1 MISYISRRIGAGLV
15 LIACASFIVFALML
29 ANSENVARNILGDEA
44 SLEQLAAKKIE
55 LGLNNPLLLQYGQWL
70 LNAVQGNLGNSWFNA
85 ESVGYLL
92 INRVPVTLSI
102 AVGTVIASTLVSL
115 IMGVAAAVYRG
126 WLDRVIQIVS
136 VVGLVFPGFWLA
148 LVLVTKLSIEWNLIP
163 ATGYVAFGE
172 SPFGWM
178 QSLLLPV
185 FSLAIGAV
193 AGLSQQVRSATI
205 AVLEM
210 DFVRTLRSRGL
221 SETSVL
227 FRHVLRNAAP
237 PTLTVLSLNFIGL
250 MSGAVMI
257 EQVFALP
264 GLGSIAVE
272 ATGVGDI
279 PIVVGAVVI
288 SVVIVVIVNLVID
301 LINGW
306 LNPKVRLS

>member
-44 SLEQLAAKKIE
+44 SLEQLAAKKVE
-55 LGLNNPLLLQYGQWL
+55 LGLDTPLLLQYGQWL
-70 LNAVQGNLGNSWFNA
+70 LNAVQGNLGQSWFNA

-92 INRVPVTLSI
+92 LSRVPVTLSI
-102 AVGTVIASTLVSL
+102 AVGTVVASTLISL

-126 WLDRVIQIVS
+126 WLDRVLQVIS

-148 LVLVTKLSIEWNLIP
+148 LVMVVKISIEWGLVP
-163 ATGYVAFGE
+163 ATGYVSFAE

-227 FRHVLRNAAP
+227 FRHVLCNAAP

-288 SVVIVVIVNLVID
+288 SVIIVVIVNLVID

>member
-29 ANSENVARNILGDEA
+29 ANSENVTRNILGDEA
-44 SLEQLAAKKIE
+44 SLAQLAAKKVE
-55 LGLNNPLLLQYGQWL
+55 LGLDNPLLLQYGQWL
-70 LNAVQGNLGNSWFNA
+70 LNAVQGDLGKSWFNA

-92 INRVPVTLSI
+92 LSRIPVTLSI
-102 AVGTVIASTLVSL
+102 AVGTVVASTLISL

-126 WLDRVIQIVS
+126 WLDRVLQVIS

-148 LVLVTKLSIEWNLIP
+148 LVMVVKISIEWGLVP
-163 ATGYVAFGE
+163 ATGYIAFAQ

>member
-44 SLEQLAAKKIE
+44 SLEQLAAKKVE

-70 LNAVQGNLGNSWFNA
+70 LNAVQGDFGKSWFNA

-115 IMGVAAAVYRG
+115 VMGVAAAVYRG

-163 ATGYVAFGE
+163 ATGYIAFGE

-185 FSLAIGAV
+185 FSLAFGAV

>member
-1 MISYISRRIGAGLV
+1 MISYICRRIGAGLV
-15 LIACASFIVFALML
+15 LIACASFIVLALML

-44 SLEQLAAKKIE
+44 SLQQLAAKKVE
-55 LGLNNPLLLQYGQWL
+55 LGLDNPLLFQYGQWL
-70 LNAVQGNLGNSWFNA
+70 FNAVQGDLGKSWFNA

-92 INRVPVTLSI
+92 LNRIPVTLSI
-102 AVGTVIASTLVSL
+102 AVGTVVASTLVSL

-126 WLDRVIQIVS
+126 WLDRVLQIIS

-148 LVLVTKLSIEWNLIP
+148 LVMIVKVSIEWGLVP
-163 ATGYVAFGE
+163 ATGYITFAQ

-205 AVLEM
+205 GVLEM

>member
-1 MISYISRRIGAGLV
+1 MISYIGRRIGAGLV

-29 ANSENVARNILGDEA
+29 ANSSHVARNILGDQA
-44 SLEQLAAKKIE
+44 SLEQLAAKQAE
-55 LGLNNPLLLQYGQWL
+55 LGLNDPLILQFLRWL
-70 LNAVQGNLGNSWFNA
+70 GNAVQGDLGQSWFNA
-85 ESVGYLL
+85 ESVSYLL
-92 INRVPVTLSI
+92 LNRIPVTLSI
-102 AVGTVIASTLVSL
+102 AVGTVIVSTAISL
-115 IMGVAAAVYRG
+115 AMGVAAALYRG
-126 WLDRVIQIVS
+126 WLDRLLQIVS

-148 LVLVTKLSIEWNLIP
+148 LVMVVKLSVEWQLLP
-163 ATGYVAFGE
+163 ATGYIPFAE
-172 SPFGWM
+172 SPFAWF
-178 QSLLLPV
+178 QSLTLPV
-185 FSLAIGAV
+185 AAMAIGAV

-210 DFVRTLRSRGL
+210 DYVRTLRSRGL
-221 SETSVL
+221 SEASVL

-257 EQVFALP
+257 ERVFALP

-272 ATGVGDI
+272 ATGTGDI

-306 LNPKVRLS
+306 LNPKARLS

>member
-1 MISYISRRIGAGLV
+1 MISYIGRRIGAGLV

-29 ANSENVARNILGDEA
+29 ANSSHVARNILGDQA
-44 SLEQLAAKKIE
+44 SVEQLAAKQAE
-55 LGLNNPLLLQYGQWL
+55 LGLNDPLILQFLRWL
-70 LNAVQGNLGNSWFNA
+70 GHAVQGDLGQSWFNA
-85 ESVGYLL
+85 ESVSYLL
-92 INRVPVTLSI
+92 INRIPVTLSI
-102 AVGTVIASTLVSL
+102 AIGTVVVSTLISL
-115 IMGVAAAVYRG
+115 LLGVAAALYRG
-126 WLDRVIQIVS
+126 WLDRTIQIVS

-148 LVLVTKLSIEWNLIP
+148 LVMVVKLSVEWQLLP
-163 ATGYVAFGE
+163 ATGYIPFGE
-172 SPFGWM
+172 SPFGWF
-178 QSLLLPV
+178 QSLTLPV
-185 FSLAIGAV
+185 TAMAIGAV

-210 DFVRTLRSRGL
+210 DYVRTLRSRGL
-221 SETSVL
+221 SEVSVL

-257 EQVFALP
+257 ERVFALP

-272 ATGVGDI
+272 ATGTGDI

>member
-44 SLEQLAAKKIE
+44 SLEQLAAKKVE

-70 LNAVQGNLGNSWFNA
+70 LNAVQGDFGKSWFNA

-92 INRVPVTLSI
+92 VNRVPVTLSI
-102 AVGTVIASTLVSL
+102 AVGTVVASTLVSL
-115 IMGVAAAVYRG
+115 VMGVAAAVHRG

-148 LVLVTKLSIEWNLIP
+148 LVLVAKLSIEWNLIP
-163 ATGYVAFGE
+163 ATGYIAFGE

-185 FSLAIGAV
+185 FSLAFGAV

-221 SETSVL
+221 AETSVL

>member
-1 MISYISRRIGAGLV
+1 
-15 LIACASFIVFALML
+15 ML
-29 ANSENVARNILGDEA
+29 ANSENVTRNILGDEA
-44 SLEQLAAKKIE
+44 SLAQLAAKKVE
-55 LGLNNPLLLQYGQWL
+55 LGLDNPLLLQYGQWL
-70 LNAVQGNLGNSWFNA
+70 LNAVQGDLGKSWFNA

-92 INRVPVTLSI
+92 LSRIPVTLSI
-102 AVGTVIASTLVSL
+102 AVGTVVASTLISL

-126 WLDRVIQIVS
+126 WLDRVLQVIS

-148 LVLVTKLSIEWNLIP
+148 LVMVVKISIEWGLVP
-163 ATGYVAFGE
+163 ATGYIAFAQ

>member
-29 ANSENVARNILGDEA
+29 ANSENVTRNILGDEA
-44 SLEQLAAKKIE
+44 SLAQLAAKKVE
-55 LGLNNPLLLQYGQWL
+55 LGLDNPLLLQYGQWL
-70 LNAVQGNLGNSWFNA
+70 LNAVQGDLGKSWFNA

-92 INRVPVTLSI
+92 LSRIPVTLSI
-102 AVGTVIASTLVSL
+102 AVGTVVAFTLISL

-126 WLDRVIQIVS
+126 WLDRVLQVIS

-148 LVLVTKLSIEWNLIP
+148 LVMVVKISIEWGLVP
-163 ATGYVAFGE
+163 ATGYIAFAQ

>member
-1 MISYISRRIGAGLV
+1 
-15 LIACASFIVFALML
+15 ML

-44 SLEQLAAKKIE
+44 SLAQLAAKKVE
-55 LGLNNPLLLQYGQWL
+55 LGLDNPLLLQYGQWL
-70 LNAVQGNLGNSWFNA
+70 FNAVQGNLGKSWFNA

-92 INRVPVTLSI
+92 LNRIPVTLSI
-102 AVGTVIASTLVSL
+102 AVGTVVASTLVSL

-126 WLDRVIQIVS
+126 WLDRVLQIIS

-148 LVLVTKLSIEWNLIP
+148 LVMIVKISIEWGLVP
-163 ATGYVAFGE
+163 ATGYIAFAQ

-205 AVLEM
+205 GVLEM

>member
-1 MISYISRRIGAGLV
+1 
-15 LIACASFIVFALML
+15 ML

-44 SLEQLAAKKIE
+44 SLQQLAAKKVE
-55 LGLNNPLLLQYGQWL
+55 LGLDNPLLFQYGQWL
-70 LNAVQGNLGNSWFNA
+70 FNAVQGDLGKSWFNA

-92 INRVPVTLSI
+92 LNRIPVTLSI
-102 AVGTVIASTLVSL
+102 AVGTVVASTLVSL

-126 WLDRVIQIVS
+126 WLDRVLQIIS

-148 LVLVTKLSIEWNLIP
+148 LVMIVKVSIEWGLVP
-163 ATGYVAFGE
+163 ATGYITFAQ

-205 AVLEM
+205 GVLEM

>member
-44 SLEQLAAKKIE
+44 SLEQLAAKKVE

-70 LNAVQGNLGNSWFNA
+70 LNAVQGDFGKSWFNA

-92 INRVPVTLSI
+92 VNRVPVTLSI
-102 AVGTVIASTLVSL
+102 AVGTVVASTLVSL
-115 IMGVAAAVYRG
+115 VMGVAAAVYRG

-148 LVLVTKLSIEWNLIP
+148 LVLVAKLSIEWNLIP
-163 ATGYVAFGE
+163 ATGYIAFGE

-185 FSLAIGAV
+185 FSLAFGAV

>member
-44 SLEQLAAKKIE
+44 SLAQLAAKKVE
-55 LGLNNPLLLQYGQWL
+55 LGLDNPLLLQYGQWL
-70 LNAVQGNLGNSWFNA
+70 FNAVQGNLGKSWFNA

-92 INRVPVTLSI
+92 LNRIPVTLSI
-102 AVGTVIASTLVSL
+102 AVGTVVASTLVSL

-126 WLDRVIQIVS
+126 WLDRVLQIVS

-148 LVLVTKLSIEWNLIP
+148 LVMIVKVSIEWGLVP
-163 ATGYVAFGE
+163 ATGYITFAQ

-205 AVLEM
+205 GVLEM

>member
-44 SLEQLAAKKIE
+44 SLAQLAAKKVE
-55 LGLNNPLLLQYGQWL
+55 LGLDNPLLLQYGQWL
-70 LNAVQGNLGNSWFNA
+70 FNAVQGDLGKSWFNA

-92 INRVPVTLSI
+92 LNRIPVTLSI
-102 AVGTVIASTLVSL
+102 AVGTVVASTLVSL

-126 WLDRVIQIVS
+126 WLDRVLQIIS

-148 LVLVTKLSIEWNLIP
+148 LVMIVKISIEWGLVP
-163 ATGYVAFGE
+163 ATGYIAFAQ

-205 AVLEM
+205 GVLEM

>member
-1 MISYISRRIGAGLV
+1 
-15 LIACASFIVFALML
+15 ML
-29 ANSENVARNILGDEA
+29 ANSGNVARNILGDQA
-44 SLEQLAAKKIE
+44 SLEQLAAKKAQ
-55 LGLNNPLLLQYGQWL
+55 LGLDEPLLVQYASWLGHAVRGDLGQ
-70 LNAVQGNLGNSWFNA
+70 SWFNA

-92 INRVPVTLSI
+92 MSRIPVTLSI
-102 AVGTVIASTLVSL
+102 AVGTVLLSTLISL
-115 IMGVAAAVYRG
+115 VMGVAAAVYRG
-126 WLDRVIQIVS
+126 WLDRLLQVVS
-136 VVGLVFPGFWLA
+136 VAGLVFPGFWLA
-148 LVLVTKLSIEWNLIP
+148 LVMVVKVSIEWGLVP

-185 FSLAIGAV
+185 FAMAIGAV

-221 SETSVL
+221 PETSVL
-227 FRHVLRNAAP
+227 FRHVVRNAAP
-237 PTLTVLSLNFIGL
+237 PTLTVLSLNFIAL

-257 EQVFALP
+257 ERVFALP

-301 LINGW
+301 LVNGW

>member
-44 SLEQLAAKKIE
+44 SLEQLAAKKVE

-70 LNAVQGNLGNSWFNA
+70 LNAVQGDFGKSWFNA

-92 INRVPVTLSI
+92 VNRVPVTLSI
-102 AVGTVIASTLVSL
+102 AVGTVVASTLVSL
-115 IMGVAAAVYRG
+115 VMGVAAAVHRG

-148 LVLVTKLSIEWNLIP
+148 LVLVAKLSIEWNLIP
-163 ATGYVAFGE
+163 ATGYIAFGE

-185 FSLAIGAV
+185 FSLAFGAV

-210 DFVRTLRSRGL
+210 DFVRTLRSSGL
-221 SETSVL
+221 AETSVL

>member
-1 MISYISRRIGAGLV
+1 MISYIGRRIGAGLV

-29 ANSENVARNILGDEA
+29 ANSSHVARNILGDQA
-44 SLEQLAAKKIE
+44 SLEQLAAKQAE
-55 LGLNNPLLLQYGQWL
+55 LGLNDPLVLQFLRWL
-70 LNAVQGNLGNSWFNA
+70 GNAVQGDLGQSWFNA
-85 ESVGYLL
+85 ESVSYLL
-92 INRVPVTLSI
+92 LNRIPVTLSI
-102 AVGTVIASTLVSL
+102 AIGTVIVSTLISL
-115 IMGVAAAVYRG
+115 LLGVAAALYRG

-148 LVLVTKLSIEWNLIP
+148 LVMVVKLSVEWQLLP
-163 ATGYVAFGE
+163 ATGYVPFGE
-172 SPFGWM
+172 SAFGWF
-178 QSLLLPV
+178 QSLTLPV
-185 FSLAIGAV
+185 TAMAIGAV

-210 DFVRTLRSRGL
+210 DYVRTLRSRGL
-221 SETSVL
+221 SESSVL

-257 EQVFALP
+257 ERVFALP

-272 ATGVGDI
+272 ATGTGDI

-288 SVVIVVIVNLVID
+288 SVVIVVIVNLLID

>member
-1 MISYISRRIGAGLV
+1 
-15 LIACASFIVFALML
+15 ML

-44 SLEQLAAKKIE
+44 SLQQLAAKKVE
-55 LGLNNPLLLQYGQWL
+55 LGLDSPLLFQYGQWL
-70 LNAVQGNLGNSWFNA
+70 FNAVQGDLGKSWFNA

-92 INRVPVTLSI
+92 LNRIPVTLSI
-102 AVGTVIASTLVSL
+102 AVGTVVASTLVSL

-126 WLDRVIQIVS
+126 WLDRVLQIIS

-148 LVLVTKLSIEWNLIP
+148 LVMIVKVSIEWGLVP
-163 ATGYVAFGE
+163 ATGYITFAQ

-205 AVLEM
+205 GVLEM

>member
-1 MISYISRRIGAGLV
+1 MISYISRRIGSGLV
-15 LIACASFIVFALML
+15 LIACASFIVFGLML
-29 ANSENVARNILGDEA
+29 ANSEHVARNILGDQA
-44 SLEQLAAKKIE
+44 SLEQLAEKRAE
-55 LGLNNPLLLQYGQWL
+55 LGLDGSLFVQYFQWL
-70 LNAVQGNLGNSWFNA
+70 GNAVQGNLGQSWFNA

-92 INRVPVTLSI
+92 MSRVPVTLSI
-102 AVGTVIASTLVSL
+102 AVGTVIVSTVISL
-115 IMGVAAAVYRG
+115 AMGVAAAVYRG
-126 WLDRVIQIVS
+126 WLDRVLQIVS
-136 VVGLVFPGFWLA
+136 VAGLVFPGFWLA
-148 LVLVTKLSIEWNLIP
+148 LVLVVKVSIEWGLVP
-163 ATGYVAFGE
+163 ATGYITFGE

-210 DFVRTLRSRGL
+210 DYVRTLRSRGL
-221 SETSVL
+221 SESSVL
-227 FRHVLRNAAP
+227 FRHVIRNAAP
-237 PTLTVLSLNFIGL
+237 PTLTVLSLNFIAL

-257 EQVFALP
+257 ERVFALP
-264 GLGSIAVE
+264 GLGSIAVD

-288 SVVIVVIVNLVID
+288 SVVIVVIVNLAID
-301 LINGW
+301 LVNGW

>member
-29 ANSENVARNILGDEA
+29 ANSENVTRNILGDEA
-44 SLEQLAAKKIE
+44 SLEQLAAKKVE
-55 LGLNNPLLLQYGQWL
+55 LGLDNPLLLQYGQWL
-70 LNAVQGNLGNSWFNA
+70 FNAIQGDLGNSWFNA

-92 INRVPVTLSI
+92 LSRIPVTLSI
-102 AVGTVIASTLVSL
+102 AVGTVVASTLISL

-126 WLDRVIQIVS
+126 WLDRVLQVIS

-148 LVLVTKLSIEWNLIP
+148 LVMVVKISIEWGLVP
-163 ATGYVAFGE
+163 ATGYIAFAD

-301 LINGW
+301 LSNGW